1 MKCKKNNKTAKQR
14 NEETEEDK
22 KIIDIVCK
30 LGGGFIKE
38 KFGYISALKH
48 REAKDLLEKKEIQTR
63 LFEKTHEK

>member
-1 MKCKKNNKTAKQR
+1 MKYKNKKKVRQR

-38 KFGYISALKH
+38 KNNQKN
-48 REAKDLLEKKEIQTR
+48 KKTNKI
-63 LFEKTHEK
+63 